1 MFSTY
6 SNLHT
11 LATDQL
17 HGAHDVLLHLHELG
31 ELLCEVGTE
40 GARVDGLAEVVAC
53 ERLRLVWLRY
63 DQRIGCDLDIPM
75 LVLPKNLPL
84 LVVAEGG
91 GGFWICEAVG
101 ARDWRMEYVRCMMA
115 VVVGVVC
122 GVWFGEYN
130 NVGIEV
136 CKVEEKGQERESV
149 IEALLCRMLS

>member
-1 MFSTY
+1 MERMTFFSIFT
-6 SNLHT
+6 SWESFFARSGPKAPGWTDLRKLWPGDW
-11 LATDQL
+11 LAC
-17 HGAHDVLLHLHELG
+17 LG
-31 ELLCEVGTE
+31 CN
-40 GARVDGLAEVVAC
+40 
-53 ERLRLVWLRY
+53 
-63 DQRIGCDLDIPM
+63 QRIGCDMDIPM

-122 GVWFGEYN
+122 GVWFGEYS

>member
-1 MFSTY
+1 
-6 SNLHT
+6 
-11 LATDQL
+11 
-17 HGAHDVLLHLHELG
+17 
-31 ELLCEVGTE
+31 
-40 GARVDGLAEVVAC
+40 
-53 ERLRLVWLRY
+53 
-63 DQRIGCDLDIPM
+63 M

-122 GVWFGEYN
+122 GVWFGEYS

>member
-31 ELLCEVGTE
+31 ELLRKIGAE
-40 GARVDGLAEVVAC
+40 GAGVDGLAEVVAY
-53 ERLRLVWLRY
+53 ERSRLVWLGY
-63 DQRIGCDLDIPM
+63 NQRILCDMDIPM

-101 ARDWRMEYVRCMMA
+101 ARDWR
-115 VVVGVVC
+115 
-122 GVWFGEYN
+122 
-130 NVGIEV
+130 IE
-136 CKVEEKGQERESV
+136 
-149 IEALLCRMLS
+149 

>member
-1 MFSTY
+1 M
-6 SNLHT
+6 
-11 LATDQL
+11 
-17 HGAHDVLLHLHELG
+17 
-31 ELLCEVGTE
+31 
-40 GARVDGLAEVVAC
+40 DGLAEVVAY
-53 ERLRLVWLRY
+53 ERSRLVWLGY
-63 DQRIGCDLDIPM
+63 NQRILCDMDIPM

-122 GVWFGEYN
+122 GVWFGEYS